1 MEKNSESKMTTLR
14 LSGLINNEITDFIK
28 TMVSTDLGIKPNTQ
42 VNANDVISKIESLSF
57 TGLGQMNVV
66 RFVINIYGDDEIE
79 ESYPEIAKTLR
90 NPNRKGYVANAMWN
104 VLSGAGDICELDD
117 EEDPVSS
124 FNVFLA
130 DVNDYLKDLD

>member
-66 RFVINIYGDDEIE
+66 RFVIKIYGDDEIE

-124 FNVFLA
+124 FNAFLA
-130 DVNDYLKDLD
+130 DVDNYLMD

>member
-28 TMVSTDLGIKPNTQ
+28 TKVSTDLGIKPNTQ

-57 TGLGQMNVV
+57 TGLGQMNAV

-124 FNVFLA
+124 FNAFLA
-130 DVNDYLKDLD
+130 DVDNYLMD

>member
-28 TMVSTDLGIKPNTQ
+28 KKVSTDLGIKPNTQ

-57 TGLGQMNVV
+57 TGLGQMNAV

-124 FNVFLA
+124 FNAFLA
-130 DVNDYLKDLD
+130 DVDNYLMD

>member
-130 DVNDYLKDLD
+130 DVNDYLKD

>member
-1 MEKNSESKMTTLR
+1 MEKNSKSKMTTLR
-14 LSGLINNEITDFIK
+14 LRGLINNEITDFIK
-28 TMVSTDLGIKPNTQ
+28 TKVSTDLGIKPNTQ

-130 DVNDYLKDLD
+130 DVNDYLKD

>member
-57 TGLGQMNVV
+57 TGLGQMNAV

-130 DVNDYLKDLD
+130 DVNDYLKD

>member
-14 LSGLINNEITDFIK
+14 LNGLINNEITDFIK

-66 RFVINIYGDDEIE
+66 CFVINIYGDDEIE

-104 VLSGAGDICELDD
+104 VISGAGDICELDD

-124 FNVFLA
+124 FNVFLT